1 MGGQNEFEGLLSL
14 LGSSSIYLQ
23 SGKFY
28 DDLNQKIE
36 DSREYRAYCD
46 SLKNVP
52 KGNAFR
58 IYCGQLVKYL
68 KTKYTTTNGQNNEYD
83 VCPLLNYWIY
93 GKLVDIYG
101 SDKNSTFFQA
111 YGKLQEI
118 WSRVIPDDTD
128 ASSNNI
134 CKPIIFDI
142 YKQDDWYERKEFY
155 DYIVDYKILKDSAN
169 LYDSSNCEEYYK
181 YIERKIPIYEHIKN
195 LCTPESA
202 NTCPE
207 FYKQCKEC
215 DPKKLLSE
223 LNCHLQMQEKNKA
236 ALEKG
241 KATQGLVSHPN
252 QEDASAL
259 TGRTGLPEY
268 YKYIERK
275 IPIYEH
281 IKNLCTPE
289 SANTCPEFY
298 KQCKECD
305 PKKLLS
311 ELNCHLQMQ
320 EKNKAALE
328 KGKATQGLVSHPN
341 QEDASALTGR
351 TGLPDPSQKSQVS
364 SSAVTNASN
373 AFLGVVVTS
382 MTSGFLYKFTPLG
395 THLRNRFRYNRNAIG
410 INRGDNGLFDYATES
425 FNPYPGGEEHY
436 IGYQPA

>member
-223 LNCHLQMQEKNKA
+223 LNC
-236 ALEKG
+236 
-241 KATQGLVSHPN
+241 
-252 QEDASAL
+252 
-259 TGRTGLPEY
+259 
-268 YKYIERK
+268 
-275 IPIYEH
+275 
-281 IKNLCTPE
+281 
-289 SANTCPEFY
+289 
-298 KQCKECD
+298 
-305 PKKLLS
+305 
-311 ELNCHLQMQ
+311 
-320 EKNKAALE
+320 
-328 KGKATQGLVSHPN
+328 
-341 QEDASALTGR
+341 
-351 TGLPDPSQKSQVS
+351 
-364 SSAVTNASN
+364 
-373 AFLGVVVTS
+373 
-382 MTSGFLYKFTPLG
+382 
-395 THLRNRFRYNRNAIG
+395 
-410 INRGDNGLFDYATES
+410 
-425 FNPYPGGEEHY
+425 
-436 IGYQPA
+436 

>member
-1 MGGQNEFEGLLSL
+1 MIKFFFLKN
-14 LGSSSIYLQ
+14 IYFTFMIFKYLFITIIKNNLIRCIK
-23 SGKFY
+23 GKFY

-46 SLKNVP
+46 SLKDVP
-52 KGNAFR
+52 KGNGFR

-93 GKLVDIYG
+93 GKLVNIYG

-142 YKQDDWYERKEFY
+142 YKQDDWYKRKEFY
-155 DYIVDYKILKDSAN
+155 DYIVDYKILKDTAN

-195 LCTPESA
+195 LCTPENA
-202 NTCPE
+202 NMCPE
-207 FYKQCKEC
+207 FYKQCKGC

-223 LNCHLQMQEKNKA
+223 LNCHAKMEEKKKA

-241 KATQGLVSHPN
+241 MATQPVVTHPG
-252 QEDASAL
+252 QGADSAL
-259 TGRTGLPEY
+259 TGR
-268 YKYIERK
+268 
-275 IPIYEH
+275 
-281 IKNLCTPE
+281 
-289 SANTCPEFY
+289 A
-298 KQCKECD
+298 
-305 PKKLLS
+305 
-311 ELNCHLQMQ
+311 
-320 EKNKAALE
+320 
-328 KGKATQGLVSHPN
+328 
-341 QEDASALTGR
+341 
-351 TGLPDPSQKSQVS
+351 GLPDPSQKSQVS

-382 MTSGFLYKFTPLG
+382 MTSGFLYKVNTNLNL
-395 THLRNRFRYNRNAIG
+395 HILIV
-410 INRGDNGLFDYATES
+410 
-425 FNPYPGGEEHY
+425 
-436 IGYQPA
+436 